1 MAAMFPGTRLQQ
13 KPIFIEKIIL
23 ESAAQIIF
31 ICKNHYNHLPFLRRI
46 VMRPVSF
53 AVLLS
58 LLALNAC
65 TKKTAETG
73 KLTAPKGGV
82 EILVVDDVPGR
93 EMDIELFD
101 GGPMT
106 REERLKYMPDGKA
119 PAAVNVFVLKSGDKT
134 YLIDAGFGN
143 AVKDGRI
150 DASKVDGIFITHGH
164 GDHIAGLLKE
174 DGSANFD
181 VPVFISKPESDYWL
195 DANTPNSDLQKNVA
209 KVYGDRYNTFA
220 FGDTL
225 AHGIVAIDAS
235 GHTPGHTAFLI
246 DMGETKMLV
255 AGDFLHAAAL
265 QFPHPE
271 ECARFDMDR
280 EASVKRRKELIQ
292 MCIDNNWLIA
302 GIHIPGG
309 FGTVKSNGEGGF
321 EFTPHK

>member
-1 MAAMFPGTRLQQ
+1 M
-13 KPIFIEKIIL
+13 
-23 ESAAQIIF
+23 
-31 ICKNHYNHLPFLRRI
+31 LR
-46 VMRPVSF
+46 VTSF

-65 TKKTAETG
+65 NTKTSESDKQAAV
-73 KLTAPKGGV
+73 AP
-82 EILVVDDVPGR
+82 EISIEVLVVDDVPGR
-93 EMDIELFD
+93 EMDIDLFD

-106 REERLKYMPDGKA
+106 REERLAFMPDGKA
-119 PAAVNVFVLKSGDKT
+119 PAAVNVFVLRSGGST

-150 DASKVDGIFITHGH
+150 DADKVDAVFITHGH

-174 DGSANFD
+174 DGTANFNSA
-181 VPVFISKPESDYWL
+181 VFISKPESNYWL
-195 DANTPNSDLQKNVA
+195 NENTPNSDLQKNVEN
-209 KVYGDRYNTFA
+209 VYGNRYKMFE

-225 AHGIVAIDAS
+225 IPGVVAIDAS

-246 DMGETKMLV
+246 DMGKNKMLV

-265 QFPHPE
+265 QFPNPE

-280 EASVKRRKELIQ
+280 EASIKRRKELIQ

-309 FGTVKSNGEGGF
+309 FGTVKSNGQGGF